1 MSMPLKQ
8 YLISSPFQMDELAC
22 FVPGMLALG
31 SSNSGPGEAEKY
43 ISLAEEVT
51 LLFSS

>member
-1 MSMPLKQ
+1 MTLKE

-31 SSNSGPGEAEKY
+31 SSSSGPDEAAKY
-43 ISLAEEVT
+43 LGLAEEVI
-51 LLFSS
+51 LLFSY